1 MWIFVALFLVFLG
14 WIYQHREPFDPSP
27 SDTVQEQAG
36 AIQQLHD
43 TISKL
48 TLSEASVDALQSE
61 SDQTTDQITKL
72 QQNLPS
78 DAPAKAYPT
87 E

>member
-1 MWIFVALFLVFLG
+1 MWIFVALFLVLLG
-14 WIYQHREPFDPSP
+14 WIYHRESFES
-27 SDTVQEQAG
+27 STDTVQEQAG
-36 AIQQLHD
+36 TIQQLHD
-43 TISKL
+43 TISKI

-61 SDQTTDQITKL
+61 SDQTTDQITQL